1 MLSWFLLKRSKS
13 PSTGLCVVTTWLYS
27 IKRKTSLKCFLY
39 SCFPLCCGDKWKWNI
54 FCGLSS
60 LSCMDTYLQSQGE
73 DSPLPFVAEKIFYK
87 WKNGGFFFSF
97 SWATMT
103 KMEVSGHWHAQKQTS
118 FVPWAWKPLFKQ
130 DTSTLL
136 TGCKAVVSLQDYFW
150 FYTFFAWEPGSFLKL
165 DPIFVF
171 SSVGLTDPLRWC

>member
-1 MLSWFLLKRSKS
+1 MCFVFLFSSLLWRQMKVEYLLWIIILIVHGHLSPISRRGFAL
-13 PSTGLCVVTTWLYS
+13 T
-27 IKRKTSLKCFLY
+27 
-39 SCFPLCCGDKWKWNI
+39 
-54 FCGLSS
+54 FCG
-60 LSCMDTYLQSQGE
+60 CE
-73 DSPLPFVAEKIFYK
+73 DFYK

-136 TGCKAVVSLQDYFW
+136 TGCKAVVSLQDYFC

-165 DPIFVF
+165 DPIFLF